1 MSCAAIIV
9 AAGRSQRMGFDKML
23 SSLGG
28 RPVLQWSL
36 DAFLEAEEVETVV
49 VVTSS
54 ERFAQL
60 DQGSGTTVLRA
71 EGDEERYLSV
81 IRGLEALPPATK
93 YVAVHDGARPL
104 VLPSQIDDVV
114 RTARDRGAAALA
126 RRMTET
132 LKRSD
137 DQHLVSGSLSRENLW
152 IMETPQAFRF
162 DILHEAYELI
172 KKEGI
177 PVTDEASA
185 AEIAGV
191 YTSLVE
197 NQRPNPKVT
206 VPGDLPLA
214 EAILHSLN
222 S

>member
-23 SSLGG
+23 SMLNGQ
-28 RPVLQWSL
+28 PVLQWSL
-36 DAFLEAEEVETVV
+36 DAFLEAEEIDTIV
-49 VVTSS
+49 VVTSA
-54 ERFAQL
+54 ERFAKL
-60 DQGSGTTVLRA
+60 APGTGKLVLRT

-81 IRGLEALPPATK
+81 IRGMEALPSKPE
-93 YVAVHDGARPL
+93 YVTVHDGARPL
-104 VLPSQIDDVV
+104 VLPGQIDAVV
-114 RTARDRGAAALA
+114 RTARDKGAAALA

-137 DQHLVSGSLSRENLW
+137 SQCLTSESLSRENLW

-162 DILHEAYELI
+162 DMLSDAYNLI
-172 KKEGI
+172 KERDI
-177 PVTDEASA
+177 QVTDEVSA
-185 AEIAGV
+185 VEAVGIA
-191 YTSLVE
+191 TKLVE

-206 VPGDLPLA
+206 VSGDLPLA
-214 EAILHSLN
+214 EAVLDSLN

>member
-23 SSLGG
+23 CMLNGQ
-28 RPVLQWSL
+28 PVLQWSL
-36 DAFLEAEEVETVV
+36 DAFLEAEEIDTIV
-49 VVTSS
+49 VVTSA
-54 ERFAQL
+54 ERFAKL
-60 DQGSGTTVLRA
+60 APGNGKPVLRT

-81 IRGLEALPPATK
+81 IRGMEALPSKTE
-93 YVAVHDGARPL
+93 YVTVHDGARPL
-104 VLPSQIDDVV
+104 VLPGQIDAVV
-114 RTARDRGAAALA
+114 RTARDGGAAALA

-137 DQHLVSGSLSRENLW
+137 SQCLTSESLSRENLW

-162 DILHEAYELI
+162 DILSNAYNLI
-172 KKEGI
+172 KERDI
-177 PVTDEASA
+177 QVTDEVSA
-185 AEIAGV
+185 VEAVGIA
-191 YTSLVE
+191 TKLVE

-206 VPGDLPLA
+206 VSGDLPLA
-214 EAILHSLN
+214 KAVLDSLN

>member
-23 SSLGG
+23 SMLNGQ
-28 RPVLQWSL
+28 PVLQWSL
-36 DAFLEAEEVETVV
+36 DAFLEAEEIDTIV
-49 VVTSS
+49 VVTSA
-54 ERFAQL
+54 ERFAKL
-60 DQGSGTTVLRA
+60 APGTGKLVLRT

-81 IRGLEALPPATK
+81 IRGMEALPSKPE
-93 YVAVHDGARPL
+93 YVTVHDGARPL
-104 VLPSQIDDVV
+104 ILPGQIDAVV
-114 RTARDRGAAALA
+114 RTARDEGAAALA

-137 DQHLVSGSLSRENLW
+137 SQCLTSESLSRENLW

-162 DILHEAYELI
+162 DMLADAYNLI
-172 KKEGI
+172 KERDI
-177 PVTDEASA
+177 QVTDEVSA
-185 AEIAGV
+185 VEAIGIA
-191 YTSLVE
+191 TKLVE

-206 VPGDLPLA
+206 VSGDLPLA
-214 EAILHSLN
+214 EAVLDSLN

>member
-23 SSLGG
+23 SMLNGQ
-28 RPVLQWSL
+28 PVLQWSL
-36 DAFLEAEEVETVV
+36 DAFLEAEEIDTIV
-49 VVTSS
+49 VVTSA
-54 ERFAQL
+54 ERFAKL
-60 DQGSGTTVLRA
+60 APGTGKPVLRA

-81 IRGLEALPPATK
+81 IRGMEALPSKPE
-93 YVAVHDGARPL
+93 YVTVHDGARPL
-104 VLPSQIDDVV
+104 VLPGQIDAVV
-114 RTARDRGAAALA
+114 RTARDKGAAALA

-137 DQHLVSGSLSRENLW
+137 SQCLTSESLSRENLW

-162 DILHEAYELI
+162 DMLSDAYNLI
-172 KKEGI
+172 KERDI
-177 PVTDEASA
+177 QVTDEVSA
-185 AEIAGV
+185 VEAVGIA
-191 YTSLVE
+191 TKLVE

-206 VPGDLPLA
+206 VSGDLPLA
-214 EAILHSLN
+214 EAVLDSLN

>member
-23 SSLGG
+23 SMLNGQ
-28 RPVLQWSL
+28 PVLQWSL
-36 DAFLEAEEVETVV
+36 DAFLEAEEIDTIV
-49 VVTSS
+49 VVTSA
-54 ERFAQL
+54 ERFAKL
-60 DQGSGTTVLRA
+60 APGTGKPVLRA

-81 IRGLEALPPATK
+81 IRGMEALPSKPE
-93 YVAVHDGARPL
+93 YVTVHDGARPL
-104 VLPSQIDDVV
+104 VLPGQIDAVV
-114 RTARDRGAAALA
+114 RTARDEGAAALA

-137 DQHLVSGSLSRENLW
+137 SQCLTSESLSRENLW

-162 DILHEAYELI
+162 DMLSDAYNLI
-172 KKEGI
+172 KERDI
-177 PVTDEASA
+177 QVTDEVSA
-185 AEIAGV
+185 VEAVGIA
-191 YTSLVE
+191 TKLVE

-206 VPGDLPLA
+206 VSGDLPLA
-214 EAILHSLN
+214 EAVLDSLN

>member
-23 SSLGG
+23 SMLNGQ
-28 RPVLQWSL
+28 PVLQWSL
-36 DAFLEAEEVETVV
+36 DAFLEAEEIDTIV
-49 VVTSS
+49 VVTSA
-54 ERFAQL
+54 ERFAKL
-60 DQGSGTTVLRA
+60 APGTGKPVLRA

-81 IRGLEALPPATK
+81 IRGMEALPSKPE
-93 YVAVHDGARPL
+93 YVTVHDGARPL
-104 VLPSQIDDVV
+104 VLPGQIDAVV
-114 RTARDRGAAALA
+114 RTARDEGAAALA

-137 DQHLVSGSLSRENLW
+137 SQRLTSESLSRENLW

-162 DILHEAYELI
+162 EMLSDAYNLI
-172 KKEGI
+172 KERDI
-177 PVTDEASA
+177 QVTDEVSA
-185 AEIAGV
+185 VEAVGIA
-191 YTSLVE
+191 TKLVE

-206 VPGDLPLA
+206 VSGDLPLA
-214 EAILHSLN
+214 EAVLDSLN

>member
-23 SSLGG
+23 SMLNGQ
-28 RPVLQWSL
+28 PVLQWSL
-36 DAFLEAEEVETVV
+36 DAFLEAEEIDTIV
-49 VVTSS
+49 VVTSA
-54 ERFAQL
+54 ERFAKL
-60 DQGSGTTVLRA
+60 APGTGKLVLRT

-81 IRGLEALPPATK
+81 IRGMEALPSKPE
-93 YVAVHDGARPL
+93 YVTVHDGARPL
-104 VLPSQIDDVV
+104 VLPGQIDAVV
-114 RTARDRGAAALA
+114 RTARDKGAAALA

-137 DQHLVSGSLSRENLW
+137 SQCLTSESLSRENLW

-162 DILHEAYELI
+162 DMLADAYNLI
-172 KKEGI
+172 KERDI
-177 PVTDEASA
+177 QVTDEVSA
-185 AEIAGV
+185 VEAIGIA
-191 YTSLVE
+191 TKLVE

-206 VPGDLPLA
+206 VSGDLPLA
-214 EAILHSLN
+214 EAVLDSLN

>member
-23 SSLGG
+23 SMLNGQ
-28 RPVLQWSL
+28 PVLQWSL
-36 DAFLEAEEVETVV
+36 DAFMEAEEINTIV
-49 VVTSS
+49 VVTSA
-54 ERFAQL
+54 ERFAKL
-60 DQGSGTTVLRA
+60 TPGTGKPVLRT

-81 IRGLEALPPATK
+81 IRGMEALPSKPEYIT
-93 YVAVHDGARPL
+93 VHDGARPL
-104 VLPSQIDDVV
+104 VLPGQIDAVV
-114 RTARDRGAAALA
+114 RTARDEGAAALA

-137 DQHLVSGSLSRENLW
+137 SHCHTSESLSRENLW

-162 DILHEAYELI
+162 DMLSDAYNLI
-172 KKEGI
+172 KERDI
-177 PVTDEASA
+177 QVTDEVSA
-185 AEIAGV
+185 VEAIGIA
-191 YTSLVE
+191 TKLVE

-206 VPGDLPLA
+206 VSGDLPLA
-214 EAILHSLN
+214 EAVLDSLN